1 MADIRDI
8 RTQNGT
14 PKSIWSVQNGRRK
27 ECKKI
32 IEIKNGVAKVI
43 WLIDDG
49 DLIIR
54 IIIPSGTTQIVQLGE
69 QL

>member
-14 PKSIWSVQNGRRK
+14 PKSIWAVQGGQRK

-32 IEIKNGVAKVI
+32 SEIKNGVAKVI

-49 DLIIR
+49 DLIIK
-54 IIIPSGTTQIVQLGE
+54 IIIPSGTTQTVQLGE